1 MKPLIE
7 HLMGHYGAS
16 PYVVEL
22 QGAFGTAAE
31 AAAAAREDLF
41 AQLEISTAT
50 WGLALWEEMYDLP
63 VDVAKDLEF
72 RRSRLRS
79 KMRSVSTSTPE
90 MIQNVAESFSNGQVE
105 VLEYPAEARFEV
117 KFVGTIGVPP
127 NMEDLTAALEEIK
140 PAHLS
145 YTYVITYRLHRSLK
159 SYRHSDLEQ
168 YSHGTIKGGDI
179 GGQ

>member
-50 WGLALWEEMYDLP
+50 WGLALWEEMYGLP

-79 KMRSVSTSTPE
+79 KMRSVSTSTLA
-90 MIQNVAESFSNGQVE
+90 MIQNVAESFSNGAAE
-105 VLEYPAEARFEV
+105 VLEYPAESRFEV

-127 NMEDLTAALEEIK
+127 NLEDLTAALEEMK
-140 PAHLS
+140 PAHLA
-145 YTYVITYRLHRSLK
+145 YEYVISYRLHKEVGLFT
-159 SYRHSDLEQ
+159 HGQLTA
-168 YSHGTIKGGDI
+168 YSHLKIREGEIV
-179 GGQ
+179 GQ